1 MTRPRPLS
9 PHLQVYRL
17 PFTAILSISHRITG
31 VVLSVGLLFT
41 AGIFI
46 VAATSSEGLSLIQTG
61 LVTLTG
67 RIVLWLW
74 VYALC
79 FHACHGVRHLIWD
92 SLHGLDKR
100 SLPLHNLIEV
110 TTSVILTVGAV
121 LLVDGQGLAGHSSP

>member
-31 VVLSVGLLFT
+31 VLLSVGLLFIAGLLVLLAT
-41 AGIFI
+41 APDGF
-46 VAATSSEGLSLIQTG
+46 SLIQSG
-61 LVTLTG
+61 LTTLPG

-92 SLHGLDKR
+92 SLNGLEKR
-100 SLPLHNLIEV
+100 SLPLHNLIELA
-110 TTSVILTVGAV
+110 TSVILTLGAV
-121 LLVDGQGLAGHSSP
+121 LLTDGQGLAGHSSP

>member
-1 MTRPRPLS
+1 MSRPRPLS

-31 VVLSVGLLFT
+31 VLLSVGLLFI
-41 AGIFI
+41 AGLL
-46 VAATSSEGLSLIQTG
+46 VLLATTPDGFSLIQSG
-61 LVTLTG
+61 MVTLPG

-100 SLPLHNLIEV
+100 SLPLHNLVELA
-110 TTSVILTVGAV
+110 TSVILTVGAM
-121 LLVDGQGLAGHSSP
+121 LLTDGQGLVGHSTP